1 MDSIAIFTTALQFE
15 KKIRDLYR
23 SAESIVDDER
33 GKKIFSSLADEEQS
47 HIDFLEESL
56 KTLEKNGTINPELL
70 STAVPDVTTLGD
82 KIESMKSSIP
92 ERMLGDVKSVL
103 NSALKMERET
113 TEYYKDAFNR
123 TEGEIQKVLG
133 RFVEIEQRHTD
144 VVRIEL
150 DHAARNGFWF
160 DFMEISME
168 EG

>member
-47 HIDFLEESL
+47 HIDFLEDSL
-56 KTLEKNGTINPELL
+56 KTLEKKGIINPDRL
-70 STAVPDVTTLGD
+70 STAVPDVVSLGD

-103 NSALKMERET
+103 NSALKMEIET
-113 TEYYKDAFNR
+113 TEYYMDAFNR
-123 TEGEIQKVLG
+123 TEGDVQKVMAK
-133 RFVEIEQRHTD
+133 FVEIEQRHTD

>member
-1 MDSIAIFTTALQFE
+1 MDSVAIFTTALQFE

-47 HIDFLEESL
+47 HIDFLEDSL
-56 KTLEKNGTINPELL
+56 KALEKNGIINPDRL
-70 STAVPDVTTLGD
+70 STAVPDVATLGD
-82 KIESMKSSIP
+82 KIDSMKTSIP

-103 NSALKMERET
+103 NSALKMEIET
-113 TEYYKDAFNR
+113 TEYYQDAFNK
-123 TEGEIQKVLG
+123 TEGDVQKVMAK
-133 RFVEIEQRHTD
+133 FVEIEQRHTD
-144 VVRIEL
+144 VVRLEL

>member
-15 KKIRDLYR
+15 RKIRDLYR

-33 GKKIFSSLADEEQS
+33 GKKIFSSLANEEQS
-47 HIDFLEESL
+47 HIDFLEDSL
-56 KTLEKNGTINPELL
+56 QTLENNGSIDPERL
-70 STAVPDVTTLGD
+70 STSVPDVEALGER
-82 KIESMKSSIP
+82 IESMKSSIP

-103 NSALKMERET
+103 NSALKMEIET
-113 TEYYKDAFNR
+113 TDYYKDAFNR
-123 TEGEIQKVLG
+123 TEGDIQKVMAK
-133 RFVEIEQRHTD
+133 FVEIEQRHTD

>member
-1 MDSIAIFTTALQFE
+1 MDSVAIFTTALQFE

-33 GKKIFSSLADEEQS
+33 GKKIFRSLADEEQS
-47 HIDFLEESL
+47 HIDFLEDSL
-56 KTLEKNGTINPELL
+56 KALKKNGIINPDRL
-70 STAVPDVTTLGD
+70 STAVPDVAALGD
-82 KIESMKSSIP
+82 KIDSMKSSIP

-103 NSALKMERET
+103 NSALKMEIET
-113 TEYYKDAFNR
+113 TEYYQDAFNK
-123 TEGEIQKVLG
+123 TEGDVQKVMAK
-133 RFVEIEQRHTD
+133 FVEIEQRHTD
-144 VVRIEL
+144 VVRLEL

>member
-1 MDSIAIFTTALQFE
+1 MDSVAIFTTALQFE

-33 GKKIFSSLADEEQS
+33 GKKIFRSLADEEQS
-47 HIDFLEESL
+47 HIDFLEDSL
-56 KTLEKNGTINPELL
+56 KALEKNGIINPDRL
-70 STAVPDVTTLGD
+70 STAVPDVAILGD
-82 KIESMKSSIP
+82 KIDSMKSSIP

-103 NSALKMERET
+103 NSALKMEIET
-113 TEYYKDAFNR
+113 TEYYQDAFNK
-123 TEGEIQKVLG
+123 TEGDVQKVMAK
-133 RFVEIEQRHTD
+133 FVEIEQRHTD
-144 VVRIEL
+144 VVRLEL